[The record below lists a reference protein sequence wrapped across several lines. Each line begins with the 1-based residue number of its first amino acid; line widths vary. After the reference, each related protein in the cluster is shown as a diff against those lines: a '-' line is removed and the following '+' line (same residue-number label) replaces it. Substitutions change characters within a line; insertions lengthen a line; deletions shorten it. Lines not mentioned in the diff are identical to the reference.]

1 MKSKSIRPVKAPFL
15 SLSCVLISFFAGH
28 ADAALVMTAVQD
40 YDSTN
45 NSNTIDRYATGNA
58 GTYATFSASV
68 ANAFTAG
75 KGGVINFDT
84 ALVSSQR
91 GITTSFAG
99 NSKTLNIGT
108 NVDVN
113 AQTSAN
119 IIGIS
124 GTNNSTGGFF
134 LQSSSTAGQFTILTF
149 DSITNGSPGEYVSEI
164 GFTILSRI
172 NGGGAPTITATVLFS
187 DNTTASANASFTQT
201 ATGED
206 TFFSFAAPAGKSI
219 TSLTIDYGAT
229 GDFRRGIDDLAFI
242 TVPEPTSAL
251 IAGMFGVLGLVRR
264 RRLG

>member
-1 MKSKSIRPVKAPFL
+1 MKTPFL
-15 SLSCVLISFFAGH
+15 SFSSLLFSLFAGH

-58 GTYATFSASV
+58 GTYGTFASNV
-68 ANAFTAG
+68 ASAFTAG
-75 KGGVINFDT
+75 RGGVINFDT
-84 ALVSSQR
+84 GLTGSQS
-91 GITTSFAG
+91 GITTTYAG
-99 NSKTLNIGT
+99 GSKTLNIGT

-119 IIGIS
+119 ITGIS
-124 GTNNSTGGFF
+124 GTNLNTNSSPTGGFLF
-134 LQSSSTAGQFTILTF
+134 QSTSTAGQQTILTF

-172 NGGGAPTITATVLFS
+172 NGGGSPTITATVLFS
-187 DNTTASANASFTQT
+187 DNTTASASASFTQT

-206 TFFSFAAPAGKSI
+206 TFFSFAATGGRSI
-219 TSLTIDYGAT
+219 TSLTIDYGGT
-229 GDFRRGIDDLAFI
+229 GDLRRGIDDLAFI

-251 IAGMFGVLGLVRR
+251 MAGMFGVLGLMRR
-264 RRLG
+264 RRVG